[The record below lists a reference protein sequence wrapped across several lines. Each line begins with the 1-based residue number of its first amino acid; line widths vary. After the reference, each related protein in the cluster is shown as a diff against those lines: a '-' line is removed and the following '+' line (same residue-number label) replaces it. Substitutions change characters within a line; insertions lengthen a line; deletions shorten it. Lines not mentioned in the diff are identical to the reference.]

1 MYICYNY
8 IEDNEDELLSKK
20 LIVSKFGGT
29 SLGDADAIMQSAR
42 VAIDNR
48 SSVVVVSATSGTT
61 DALYKLAQ
69 SAKESTLEYLLEGA
83 VMIKERHLEIAGAI
97 GGDSNTIAKLD
108 KLAEKLDKLIQEAHN
123 NKIKSRKNTDSF
135 VSIGEQLSSV
145 LVEGAIKKLGTGS
158 DLVDATAII
167 KTDAHFSRANPN
179 LELIREACESIILPK
194 LKTGKILITQGYV
207 GSSPEGEITT
217 LGRGGSDYT
226 AALIAE
232 AIGADLLQIWTDV
245 PGIATTDPRIT
256 PNAEHIKEMTFQ
268 EAAELATAGAKILYP
283 KTIIPSRRANIPV
296 YVGNTS
302 APESKGTLIKKE
314 VSDKPLVRAI
324 ALKTDQ
330 RLITITTLEMAQQ
343 FGFLAKLFEVFA
355 RYKVSIDQ
363 ISTSEIS
370 VAVAMDNITLST
382 DNLLLELQE
391 LGRVSIEEDISV
403 ISLIGNDVSRTP
415 GLATKIFS
423 SLETKD
429 SKIAI
434 RMICQGASKHNFCFL
449 VADKHG
455 RESVKRLHKE
465 FVEKE

>member
-1 MYICYNY
+1 
-8 IEDNEDELLSKK
+8 E
-20 LIVSKFGGT
+20 
-29 SLGDADAIMQSAR
+29 
-42 VAIDNR
+42 
-48 SSVVVVSATSGTT
+48 
-61 DALYKLAQ
+61 
-69 SAKESTLEYLLEGA
+69 
-83 VMIKERHLEIAGAI
+83 
-97 GGDSNTIAKLD
+97 
-108 KLAEKLDKLIQEAHN
+108 
-123 NKIKSRKNTDSF
+123 NKVKSRKNTDSF
-135 VSIGEQLSSV
+135 VSIGEKLSSV
-145 LVEGAIKKLGTGS
+145 LMQAAIKKLDS
-158 DLVDATAII
+158 DSMLIDARDII
-167 KTDAHFSRANPN
+167 KTDSHFSRANPN
-179 LELIREACESIILPK
+179 LELTREACEAIILPN
-194 LKTGKILITQGYV
+194 LKTDKILITQGYI
-207 GSSPEGEITT
+207 GSSPSGETTT

-245 PGIATTDPRIT
+245 SGIATTDPRIA
-256 PNAEHIKEMTFQ
+256 PQAKHIKEMTFQ

-302 APESKGTLIKKE
+302 DPESRGTVIRKD

-343 FGFLAKLFEVFA
+343 FGFLAKLFEIFA

-370 VAVAMDNITLST
+370 VAVTMDSITLST

-403 ISLIGNDVSRTP
+403 VSLIGNDVSRAP

-434 RMICQGASKHNFCFL
+434 RMICQGASKHSFCFL
-449 VADKHG
+449 VADHYGK
-455 RESVKRLHKE
+455 ESVKRLHKE